1 MQYFHLTGKPFKYS
15 KGELDFSQ
23 EGLHT
28 LVSAQRANISLRKK
42 LHSVMSSWGMHGYTK
57 LQNGV
62 PSRLYFLMN
71 QGSMPVLETGS
82 MGGVLKD
89 KLSRTRCHLQ
99 RAATSVY
106 SLQWLWMDMSHAV
119 FILEPSMATHSMNS
133 LKPSYCR
140 TVRPTQ
146 VRDQLLL
153 WTMLRFT
160 SLRYC

>member
-1 MQYFHLTGKPFKYS
+1 MRCFHLAVKRFKYS
-15 KGELDFSQ
+15 KGEHDFSQ

-28 LVSAQRANISLRKK
+28 LMSIQRANISLRKK

-89 KLSRTRCHLQ
+89 KLSRTKCHLQ

-119 FILEPSMATHSMNS
+119 FILELSMATHSMNM
-133 LKPSYCR
+133 LKPSYCHTR
-140 TVRPTQ
+140 SNYCHGQRFDSQ
-146 VRDQLLL
+146 V
-153 WTMLRFT
+153 WGIASIFE
-160 SLRYC
+160 C